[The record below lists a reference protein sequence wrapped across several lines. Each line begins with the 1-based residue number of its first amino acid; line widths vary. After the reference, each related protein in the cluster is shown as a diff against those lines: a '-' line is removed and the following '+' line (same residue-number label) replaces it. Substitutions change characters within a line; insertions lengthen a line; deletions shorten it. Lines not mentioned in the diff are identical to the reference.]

1 MEFTKEG
8 ILDLQI
14 SVRNCGDVTVLD
26 LRGRSTTNDCESGPL
41 TKHLRELAAQGKGK
55 LLLNLVDL
63 SHVDSCGVNVIVETF
78 VSLKREGGEL
88 KLLSPRG
95 RVLEV
100 LTLLRL
106 LDVIPSFG
114 DEKQAL
120 ASFQPRSSA
129 ARL

>member
-78 VSLKREGGEL
+78 VSLRREGGEL

-95 RVLEV
+95 HVLEV
-100 LTLLRL
+100 LTLFRL

-120 ASFQPRSSA
+120 ASFQSERGYA
-129 ARL
+129 